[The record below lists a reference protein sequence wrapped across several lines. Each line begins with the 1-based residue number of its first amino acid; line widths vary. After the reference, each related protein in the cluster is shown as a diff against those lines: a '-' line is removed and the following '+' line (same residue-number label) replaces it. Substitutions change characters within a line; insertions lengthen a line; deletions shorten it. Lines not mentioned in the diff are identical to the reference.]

1 MAAHVVLTVAF
12 LASPVR
18 ADTDTW
24 NFSQPAG
31 TLGTSQNY
39 AVEGTTIT
47 ASGYSQPNKLT
58 DLFGKTAGG
67 DQSGTTDEPQGRHL
81 LGINGEVHSEIAGT
95 AFIQLDL
102 TQLVNAGFKNG
113 QLEISSV
120 QPGEHFN
127 IWGSNQKG
135 VLGTL
140 LVANGSLDTK
150 PFSIPDFGKFDF
162 ISITSP
168 KGDVLVD
175 SLSAQPPS
183 PSPVPEPSTLVLLL
197 TGAVGMGG
205 FVRWKL
211 KHVS

>member
-1 MAAHVVLTVAF
+1 MYLRIATLVVLAVAF

-67 DQSGTTDEPQGRHL
+67 DQSG

-120 QPGEHFN
+120 QPGEHFD

-183 PSPVPEPSTLVLLL
+183 PSPVPEPSTLLLL
-197 TGAVGMGG
+197 FTGAVGMGG

>member
-1 MAAHVVLTVAF
+1 MYLRIATLVVLAVAF
-12 LASPVR
+12 LASPVW

-47 ASGYSQPNKLT
+47 ASGYSQPNKAT

-67 DQSGTTDEPQGRHL
+67 DQSG

-120 QPGEHFN
+120 QPGEHFD

-150 PFSIPDFGKFDF
+150 PFSIPDFGQFDF

>member
-1 MAAHVVLTVAF
+1 MSIATLVVLAVAL
-12 LASPVR
+12 LALPPVW
-18 ADTDTW
+18 ADTATW
-24 NFSQPAG
+24 NFSHPAG
-31 TLGTSQNY
+31 TLGTSQTY
-39 AVEGTTIT
+39 SADGTTIT
-47 ASGYSQPNKLT
+47 AFGYSQPNKLT

-67 DQSGTTDEPQGRHL
+67 DQSG
-81 LGINGEVHSEIAGT
+81 LGISGESHDEITGT

-102 TQLVNAGFKNG
+102 TQLVNAGFTNG
-113 QLEISSV
+113 QLAISSV
-120 QPGEHFN
+120 QRGEHFD

-135 VLGTL
+135 VLGML

-183 PSPVPEPSTLVLLL
+183 PSPVPEPSTLIFLL

-211 KHVS
+211 RHVS